1 MIKIVSII
9 GHKNAGKTTLVAA
22 IAHEF
27 KRQKRRVGTI
37 KHASHPLEIDKAG
50 TDSWRHFHEGKADG
64 VIVASPDLRVTFER
78 RSDEAGPEVLA
89 RRYYADMDVV
99 LVEGFKTAPIP
110 KIEVFRKEV
119 ARAPL
124 FNPEA
129 ENASDWLAIITDDH
143 RYSAPCRVLHFS
155 DTMWLTVLTA
165 LIMEQAKQLQP

>member
-1 MIKIVSII
+1 MSKIVSII

-22 IAHEF
+22 LAHEF

-37 KHASHPLEIDKAG
+37 KHASHPLEADKSG
-50 TDSWRHFHEGKADG
+50 TDSWRHFHEGNADG
-64 VIVASPDLRVTFER
+64 VIVASPELRVIFER
-78 RSDEAGPEVLA
+78 RNDEAGPEELA
-89 RRYYADMDVV
+89 RRYYSDMDVV

-119 ARAPL
+119 AKAPL

-129 ENASDWLAIITDDH
+129 ENARQWLAIITDDH

-165 LIMEQAKQLQP
+165 LIMEQAKQLIP

>member
-22 IAHEF
+22 LSHEF

-37 KHASHPLEIDKAG
+37 KHASHPLEVDKVG

-78 RSDEAGPEVLA
+78 RGDEEGPEALA
-89 RRYYADMDVV
+89 RRYYGDMDVV
-99 LVEGFKTAPIP
+99 LVEGFKTAAIP

-129 ENASDWLAIITDDH
+129 ENASDWLAVLTDDH

>member
-22 IAHEF
+22 LSHEF

-37 KHASHPLEIDKAG
+37 KHASHPIEVDRPG
-50 TDSWRHFHEGKADG
+50 TDSWRHYHEGKADG
-64 VIVASPDLRVTFER
+64 VVVAAPDLRVSFER
-78 RSDEAGPEVLA
+78 RNDEAGPEELA
-89 RRYYADMDVV
+89 RRYYSDMDVV

-119 ARAPL
+119 AKAPL

-129 ENASDWLAIITDDH
+129 ENASEWLAVITDDH

-165 LIMEQAKQLQP
+165 LIMEQAKQLSP